1 MKDVTERLR
10 YVGRDT
16 ESFAWL
22 VPTHPKGMYESQV
35 HFMDEKT
42 KAFPGL
48 GVQQPGVQ
56 VWSPVHG
63 QISPLPFLP
72 FLCPHSSPWGP
83 LVAPVSSSSFM
94 SI

>member
-1 MKDVTERLR
+1 MKERLR

-22 VPTHPKGMYESQV
+22 VPTHPNGTYESQV

-48 GVQQPGVQ
+48 GVQPPGVL
-56 VWSPVHG
+56 VWRPVHG
-63 QISPLPFLP
+63 QTSPLPFLP
-72 FLCPHSSPWGP
+72 FLCPVVPSLITLGP
-83 LVAPVSSSSFM
+83 FGGISFSSSS
-94 SI
+94 S